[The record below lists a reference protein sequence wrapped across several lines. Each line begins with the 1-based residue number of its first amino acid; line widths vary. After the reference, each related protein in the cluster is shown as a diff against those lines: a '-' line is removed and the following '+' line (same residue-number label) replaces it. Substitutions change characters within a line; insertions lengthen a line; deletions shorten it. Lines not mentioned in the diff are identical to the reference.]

1 MAVIIKGSSTS
12 KKIKDATI
20 TPDKILLGEIGYGNN
35 NERIVGTHECD
46 ARIILMAKGK
56 FNISDK
62 QIIQNAKRF
71 TCSFGGAS
79 EEKLDLKTAFSSEQ
93 LVAGLVTLD
102 TSQSRFIA
110 IIKRLQTKI
119 KCNSDLSFKI
129 TCKNT
134 LNSREL
140 TGCELRLNQS
150 GVSDGVFF
158 CPFYKNGKE
167 ITATCYNSRSGFNEN
182 LNIGLAFKVASN
194 AITEISFALKGASN
208 DHETCDLYSED
219 LNIEVCGKLS
229 K

>member
-20 TPDKILLGEIGYGNN
+20 TPDKVLLGEIGYGNN

-46 ARIILMAKGK
+46 ARIVLMARGA
-56 FNISDK
+56 FDISDK
-62 QIIQNAKRF
+62 KIIQNAKRF
-71 TCSFGGAS
+71 MCSFGGTS

-93 LVAGLVTLD
+93 LMTGVATLD
-102 TSQSRFIA
+102 TSQSRSIA
-110 IIKRLQTKI
+110 TIKWLQTKI

-167 ITATCYNSRSGFNEN
+167 IMGTCYNSRKGYKED
-182 LNIGLAFKVASN
+182 LNIGLAFKIASN
-194 AITEISFALKGASN
+194 TITEISFALKGASN
-208 DHETCDLYSED
+208 DHETCDLYSND